1 MVEKDEVAC
10 VPYEH
15 RGVQLGEEAGCEIGD
30 QEIETLS
37 ESIDILKS
45 EISDL
50 LSSFSEELDEI
61 TRNRASQQRID
72 DYTSLLRRMLVK
84 SSLCYIDDELS
95 FFDGRCYV
103 PMSVR
108 RVCSLM
114 GNLLHDMGVGASDIR
129 KIGDMPLLVLE
140 ERRHRT
146 DEGKV
151 VFDNCVLDVESGAML
166 PFGTDIYTDYVR
178 PFPYHDDAG
187 CPMWHR
193 FLDEVMPDED
203 EQSCL
208 QEFFGMCYLDR
219 SRWSV
224 EKFALFVGTGS
235 NGKSVVFDVIKSVI
249 GKDRVSYLSP
259 DQLTNEKQVVSVIG
273 KRLNFA
279 PDIRK
284 GAAFDSA
291 LKALS
296 SGQDIQGWRLYAGS
310 MVVKC
315 PPLVFALNEM
325 PRFRDVTSA
334 FFRRILLF
342 SFDVTIPEERQDR
355 SLAARIVE
363 NESGGVFRWM
373 MEGLWRLQQRK
384 GEFTCCQKM
393 ATNLENLKRKVRDE
407 ENPVLQYL
415 DSIGYSICETYMG
428 QEATKVTAS
437 AIFHGM
443 GCRLSVN
450 AIAREMSS
458 LNVKRE
464 RGTEVRYYL
473 YKK

>member
-1 MVEKDEVAC
+1 MTDSV
-10 VPYEH
+10 
-15 RGVQLGEEAGCEIGD
+15 
-30 QEIETLS
+30 
-37 ESIDILKS
+37 DILKS
-45 EISDL
+45 ELTDL

-72 DYTSLLRRMLVK
+72 DYTSLLRKLLVK
-84 SSLCYIDDELS
+84 SSLCYLDDVLS

-103 PMSVR
+103 PVSVK
-108 RVCSLM
+108 RVCSM
-114 GNLLHDMGVGASDIR
+114 IGNLLHDMGVGASDIR
-129 KIGDMPLLVLE
+129 KIGDMPFLVLE
-140 ERRHRT
+140 ERRHIVDT
-146 DEGKV
+146 NKV
-151 VFDNCVLDVESGAML
+151 VFDNCVLDVSSGDVL
-166 PFGTDIYTDYVR
+166 DFGTSIHTDYVR
-178 PFPYHDDAG
+178 PFAYSEDSR
-187 CPMWHR
+187 CPLWKR
-193 FLDEVMPDED
+193 FLNEVMPDED
-203 EQSCL
+203 EQACL

-219 SRWSV
+219 ERWSV

-279 PDIRK
+279 PDIRR

-296 SGQDIQGWRLYAGS
+296 SGQDIQGWKLYAGS

-355 SLAARIVE
+355 TLATRIIE
-363 NESGGVFRWM
+363 NESGGVFRWIV
-373 MEGLWRLQQRK
+373 EGLWRLQSRK
-384 GEFTCCQKM
+384 GMFTVCDKM
-393 ATNLENLKRKVRDE
+393 VTNLETLKKKVRDE

-415 DSIGYSICETYMG
+415 DSIGYSISEVYMG
-428 QEATKVTAS
+428 QEPTMMSAT
-437 AIFHGM
+437 AIWHGM
-443 GCRLSVN
+443 GGRMSVN
-450 AIAREMSS
+450 AIARELTS
-458 LNVKRE
+458 LNVKKE
-464 RGTEVRYYL
+464 RRDEVRYHL